1 MLAFRKLRFCPVQG
15 IGIVETEFAC
25 TLSNGRAGF
34 QALMDDAEAFLERRD
49 VPGTTTSQIMIA
61 LDEIITNILSH
72 GVRDGEPVVQVEL
85 RVADGAVAGQIK
97 DDGIA
102 FDPLQNDE
110 PDTSQSVEDR
120 PIGGLGI
127 HLVRKMMD
135 GLHYDRRHRQNR
147 LQFHKNFAV

>member
-1 MLAFRKLRFCPVQG
+1 M
-15 IGIVETEFAC
+15 ETEFAC
-25 TLSNGRAGF
+25 TLSDGRAGF
-34 QALMDDAEAFLERRD
+34 QALMDDAEAFLAHRN
-49 VPGTTTSQIMIA
+49 VPDTTASQIMIA
-61 LDEIITNILSH
+61 LDEIITNVLSH
-72 GVRDGEPVVQVEL
+72 GVRDGEPVVHVDL
-85 RVADGAVAGQIK
+85 RVADGAVAGEIR

-135 GLHYDRRHRQNR
+135 ELRYDRCHRQNR
-147 LQFHKNFAV
+147 LQFHKKFTV

>member
-1 MLAFRKLRFCPVQG
+1 M
-15 IGIVETEFAC
+15 ETEFAC
-25 TLSNGRAGF
+25 TLSDGRAGF
-34 QALMDDAEAFLERRD
+34 QALMDDAEAFLAHRN
-49 VPGTTTSQIMIA
+49 VPDTTASQIMIA

-72 GVRDGEPVVQVEL
+72 GVRDGEPVVHVDL
-85 RVADGAVAGQIK
+85 RVADSAVAGEIR

-135 GLHYDRRHRQNR
+135 ELRYDRRHRQNR
-147 LQFHKNFAV
+147 LQFHKKFTV

>member
-1 MLAFRKLRFCPVQG
+1 M
-15 IGIVETEFAC
+15 ETEFAC
-25 TLSNGRAGF
+25 TLSDGRAGF
-34 QALMDDAEAFLERRD
+34 QALMDDAEAFLAHRN
-49 VPGTTTSQIMIA
+49 VPDTTASQIMIA
-61 LDEIITNILSH
+61 LDEIIANILSH
-72 GVRDGEPVVQVEL
+72 GVRDGDPVVHVDL
-85 RVADGAVAGQIK
+85 RVADGAVAGEIR

-135 GLHYDRRHRQNR
+135 ELRYDRRHRQNR
-147 LQFHKNFAV
+147 LQFHKKFTV

>member
-34 QALMDDAEAFLERRD
+34 PALMDDAEAFLTGHN
-49 VPGTTTSQIMIA
+49 VPDTAVSQMMIA

-72 GVRDGEPVVQVEL
+72 GVRDGEPVVQVAL
-85 RVADGAVAGQIK
+85 RVADGAVTAEIC

-102 FDPLQNDE
+102 FDPLGNAE
-110 PDTSQSVEDR
+110 PDTGQSVDDR

-135 GLHYDRRHRQNR
+135 GLRYDRHHRQNR
-147 LQFHKNFAV
+147 LQFHKKFTV

>member
-1 MLAFRKLRFCPVQG
+1 M
-15 IGIVETEFAC
+15 ETEFAC

-34 QALMDDAEAFLERRD
+34 QALMDDAEAFLARRN
-49 VPGTTTSQIMIA
+49 VPDATASQIMIA

-72 GVRDGEPVVQVEL
+72 GVRNGEPVIHVDL
-85 RVADGAVAGQIK
+85 RIADGAVAGEIR

-110 PDTSQSVEDR
+110 PDTRQSVEDR

-135 GLHYDRRHRQNR
+135 GLSYDRRHRQNR
-147 LQFHKNFAV
+147 LQFHKKFAV

>member
-1 MLAFRKLRFCPVQG
+1 M
-15 IGIVETEFAC
+15 ETEFAC

-34 QALMDDAEAFLERRD
+34 QALMDNAEAFLARRD
-49 VPGTTTSQIMIA
+49 VPEATASQVMIA

-72 GVRDGEPVVQVEL
+72 GVRDGEPVVQVAL
-85 RVADGAVAGQIK
+85 RVADGAVAAEIC

-110 PDTSQSVEDR
+110 PDTGLSVEER

-135 GLHYDRRHRQNR
+135 GLRYDRHHRQNR
-147 LQFHKNFAV
+147 LQFHKKFTV